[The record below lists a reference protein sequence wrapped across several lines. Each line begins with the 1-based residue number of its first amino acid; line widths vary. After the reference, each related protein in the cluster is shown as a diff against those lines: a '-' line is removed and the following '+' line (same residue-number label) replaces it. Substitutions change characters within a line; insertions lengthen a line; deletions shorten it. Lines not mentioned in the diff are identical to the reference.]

1 MKKLDF
7 STSISETSENVC
19 FDFMTVSFGVC
30 IHIKYFFDVM
40 RNKTPNSKCLLKLIK
55 RRSKVQKKNMSCERV
70 HTKSG
75 NEQ

>member
-7 STSISETSENVC
+7 STSVSETSENVC
-19 FDFMTVSFGVC
+19 FDFMTGFFWSLF
-30 IHIKYFFDVM
+30 HIKYFFDVM
-40 RNKTPNSKCLLKLIK
+40 RNKSPNSKCLLKLIK
-55 RRSKVQKKNMSCERV
+55 RRSKVKKKNMSCERV